1 MCFHEKLYKAA
12 RILYNHISNNAK
24 LAICLVRLELFQEAV
39 DAARKANAI
48 PTWKAV
54 CFACVDAQKFRLA
67 QMCGVNIIVYQEHLM
82 DLVRHYERGAHFT
95 ELIQLLE
102 AGMNLERAHQGIY
115 TQLGVCYSKYMED
128 KLMEHIKLSWS
139 RLNIPTL
146 LASCQANLHWPEAVF
161 LYTHYDQFDNAIDVL
176 ISHSAECWK
185 HDLFKEIITQCANTE
200 IYYKAID
207 FYVREH
213 PLLLS
218 DLLLDLKEK
227 LDHTRV
233 VDRIKQAGHL
243 PLIQKYLLHVQR
255 DNLSAVNEAVNHLYL
270 QEENYKG
277 LRESIDS
284 FDQYDQIALAQL
296 TENHERV
303 EFRRI
308 SSYIYKLNKRWERSI
323 ELSKKDKL
331 WQDAMETAADSKSTD
346 LADNLIQ
353 FFVSQGLKE
362 CVGAMLYSCYEL
374 LRPDV
379 VLEVAWRYGLQSFAM
394 PYMIQTFR
402 DYHDKLT
409 AVTEKLAAFDKAH
422 QSEKEAE
429 KKAKEETMYMGDG
442 VGVGGFNTVLT
453 LAPPPGYAGYPGVAG
468 GVGVGAVAPMGGA
481 VYGYPP
487 TQYYGT

>member
-1 MCFHEKLYKAA
+1 
-12 RILYNHISNNAK
+12 
-24 LAICLVRLELFQEAV
+24 
-39 DAARKANAI
+39 
-48 PTWKAV
+48 
-54 CFACVDAQKFRLA
+54 
-67 QMCGVNIIVYQEHLM
+67 
-82 DLVRHYERGAHFT
+82 
-95 ELIQLLE
+95 
-102 AGMNLERAHQGIY
+102 
-115 TQLGVCYSKYMED
+115 MED

-176 ISHSAECWK
+176 INHSAECWK
-185 HDLFKEIITQCANTE
+185 HDLFKEIIIQCANTE
-200 IYYKAID
+200 IYYRALD
-207 FYVREH
+207 FYIREH

-233 VDRIKQAGHL
+233 VDRVKAANHL

-255 DNLSAVNEAVNHLYL
+255 ENLTAVNEAINGLYL

-277 LRESIDS
+277 LRESIDQ
-284 FDQYDQIALAQL
+284 FDQYDQVALAQSI
-296 TENHERV
+296 ENHELV

-323 ELSKKDKL
+323 EISKKDKL
-331 WQDAMETAADSKSTD
+331 WQDAMESTSDSKNPEIADSLLT
-346 LADNLIQ
+346 
-353 FFVSQGLKE
+353 FFVTQGLKE

-374 LRPDV
+374 LRPDI

-402 DYHDKLT
+402 DYHEKLVS
-409 AVTEKLAAFDKAH
+409 VTEKLTALDKAH

-429 KKAKEETMYMGDG
+429 KQRQGEAGYMDPSLTPFNPMNTM
-442 VGVGGFNTVLT
+442 LAI
-453 LAPPPGYAGYPGVAG
+453 APPPGYGAPVGYPPVGVPAMGGYPG
-468 GVGVGAVAPMGGA
+468 
-481 VYGYPP
+481 GYP
-487 TQYYGT
+487 QQGGYFGQ